1 MAGTLF
7 PVIIVL
13 LTILFGSGIEAQ
25 TEKIPLGK
33 LFINKLITDQKKFS
47 YKICKKI
54 HIHFYWKNICIESF
68 LLYMKKYVTCTWK
81 NKIIFG
87 GCDEILIKIKV

>member
-33 LFINKLITDQKKFS
+33 LFI
-47 YKICKKI
+47 
-54 HIHFYWKNICIESF
+54 KN
-68 LLYMKKYVTCTWK
+68 
-81 NKIIFG
+81 
-87 GCDEILIKIKV
+87 